1 LGKVESFNLDGL
13 DLFFNS
19 HDHWPPHFHVRK
31 PGQWE
36 IRVFFLLCNQEN
48 GLNFQVKWPA
58 NAKISSK
65 EKKQILDHVLANR
78 SKLLSEWEAKVCT
91 QGN

>member
-1 LGKVESFNLDGL
+1 MGKVESFNLDGL

-19 HDHWPPHFHVRK
+19 HDHLPPHFHVRK

-48 GLNFQVKWPA
+48 VLNFQVK
-58 NAKISSK
+58 
-65 EKKQILDHVLANR
+65 
-78 SKLLSEWEAKVCT
+78 
-91 QGN
+91 